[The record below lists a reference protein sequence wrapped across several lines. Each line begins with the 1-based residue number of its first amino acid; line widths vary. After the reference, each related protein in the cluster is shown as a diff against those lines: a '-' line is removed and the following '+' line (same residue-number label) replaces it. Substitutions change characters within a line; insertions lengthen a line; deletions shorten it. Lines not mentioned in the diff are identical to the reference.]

1 MESFVEACEQGCTS
15 GDYDRIIESF
25 PYVHIAVFDTINN
38 HLVNTRPLE
47 SDLVW
52 AEEDLRGLEF
62 FLS

>member
-1 MESFVEACEQGCTS
+1 
-15 GDYDRIIESF
+15 
-25 PYVHIAVFDTINN
+25 
-38 HLVNTRPLE
+38 VNTRPLE